1 MCLVWDVGAAWPE
14 VVSQPGLGF
23 TLRGG
28 LNLGATLELVELRVD
43 LTPTV
48 SCDLLLTPPGP

>member
-28 LNLGATLELVELRVD
+28 LSLGATLELVELRVKGRLD
-43 LTPTV
+43 TYCEL
-48 SCDLLLTPPGP
+48 